1 MTMEVVG
8 QRRNRI
14 EGIEKVTGEAKF
26 SGDLD
31 IPGVLDARVLRST
44 YPHAR
49 VRSIDA
55 GVALR
60 VPGVVAILTRDDLR
74 GMDPYYGHCLRD
86 RPILAMERVRY
97 VGEPVAAVAARDRLA
112 AEEAVSLIQVEYE
125 ELPYANTLDE
135 ALAVGAP
142 ALHENAAG
150 SGDFHDVNLSDDRE
164 HPNICH
170 HEHIELGDV
179 ERGFAEADEVFEDV
193 FHFPWCATTPWSP
206 IPRPRASRA
215 GS

>member
-8 QRRNRI
+8 KRRNRI
-14 EGIEKVTGEAKF
+14 EGVAKVTGEAKF

-49 VRSIDA
+49 IRSIDVSA
-55 GVALR
+55 ALQ
-60 VPGVVAILTRDDLR
+60 VPGVVAVLSRDDLR
-74 GMDPYYGHCLRD
+74 DLDPYYGHCLRD
-86 RPILAMERVRY
+86 RPILAMERVRH
-97 VGEPVAAVAARDRLA
+97 VGEPVAAVAARHRLA
-112 AEEAVSLIQVEYE
+112 AEEAVSLIRVEYE
-125 ELPYANTLDE
+125 ELPYVTTLDD
-135 ALAVGAP
+135 ALADGAP
-142 ALHENAAG
+142 VLHEQAAG

-179 ERGFAEADEVFEDV
+179 ERGFAQADQVF
-193 FHFPWCATTPWSP
+193 
-206 IPRPRASRA
+206 
-215 GS
+215 